1 MDSNEKEGVCYAQ
14 PVTLDDRLRI
24 ACDFVHTCEY
34 EIPIAVDPVDNPANE
49 LYAGWPERFYI
60 VAADG
65 TIAYKGETGPFGYH
79 PDAVAAWLMGT
90 FPRAVL
96 PPAEVSA
103 DRIAKDLLAV
113 RAVEYGDSRE
123 TWRLAIDP
131 SSLATIGRGADAKSF
146 PLDPERAL
154 ALRRAIADRGF
165 FGWQESTGWPNVNA
179 RTRVLAVRVGG
190 DFKLVHRY
198 SFADAELDPADEHAA
213 DIASFEALWDLV
225 RGLDSPD

>member
-24 ACDFVHTCEY
+24 ARDFVRTCEY

-60 VAADG
+60 VDEQG

-79 PDAVAAWLMGT
+79 PDAVAAWLMGR

-96 PPAEVSA
+96 PPSEVSA
-103 DRIAKDLLAV
+103 DRIAKLPLAV
-113 RAVEYGDSRE
+113 RAVEYSDSRE
-123 TWRLAIDP
+123 TWRLAIDA
-131 SSLATIGRGADAKSF
+131 SNQVSIGRAPEAKSF
-146 PLDPERAL
+146 PLDSGRAL
-154 ALRRAIADRGF
+154 ALRQAISDRGF
-165 FGWQESTGWPNVNA
+165 FGWEEASGWPNVEA
-179 RTRVLAVRVGG
+179 RTRTLAIRVGD
-190 DFKLVHRY
+190 DFKAVHRY
-198 SFADAELDPADEHAA
+198 SFAEDDGATEAPG
-213 DIASFEALWDLV
+213 FEAIWNLV